1 MKSTLARQKF
11 TLSKKVFEG
20 FSFPDTSQYPSNQS
34 QHTLL
39 LAAWVLLMNKYT
51 GKELFRISYFDFN
64 LPEELLFD
72 INLSNI
78 NTCTDLIILLSE
90 KILNQE
96 KTLIDSEEEEYFAMN
111 FSIFER
117 YHEGLDY
124 SNHNAIEV
132 NSSSRLDESTAS
144 LQMFHNKGIFGG
156 WVLYKTEAFEA
167 FMADRMRD
175 HYLNLVIGLL
185 ENSVQPINQLNMIAA
200 SELNDLLYN
209 WQGPA
214 TNFYDE
220 GCLHHAFEK
229 SVGIYSDQE
238 ALVYKDKFYTYK
250 EIDQRANFLAQYLIE
265 QGLQKGQRIGVL
277 LDLSTDAIVSLLGI
291 LKAGGAFVAMDP
303 SHPISR
309 HQFMIE
315 DCKIQTLITNTEQ
328 KEKNLFDEQ
337 KTIYINQLSWQK
349 GYKTESPN
357 LEISPD
363 QVAYIMYTS
372 GSTGNPKGVMITH
385 QNIVHNLF
393 ITAKRYEF
401 APGERIFSFISLAFD
416 VTVSKIF
423 AAFKTGGSVILPTTD
438 DIMDINK
445 LVGMLQKYKP
455 VFFPSTPAVLR
466 LLNQVNTDLSF
477 IRIITTGGES
487 AKYSDFDNI
496 IKQCRIMNIYG
507 PTEATV
513 SSTSYNIPRDGWDST
528 RRIPIG
534 KPNPNCNI
542 YILDKDLNPAPVG
555 VFGMLYIGGKG
566 VTKGYLNN
574 PELTENKFIPDP
586 FSTGNRLYNSGD
598 IARWLPDGNLDFMG
612 RKDNQIKIR
621 TFRIELEEVEKTI
634 SNSNLL
640 LDSKLIVIDGE
651 NGDKAMIAC
660 IVPKKDVNFSILKL
674 KNYLTEHL
682 PAPIIPNEYI
692 ILENLPLNRS
702 NKIDT
707 KQLLKLYQEGKQ
719 LNTGKTEEYKNLVEV
734 EIAKFWKAKL
744 NRQTIYS
751 SDNFFHLGGHSLQ
764 VMQLKLHIK
773 NTFDIEVPVKAIFEN
788 QTIERIG
795 DYILGEL
802 EAQGKATAWLNN
814 QQVYQ
819 EKPQHSDEIEEAKL
833 QRNAKSLE
841 TWKKFIKNRQPKSNP
856 LKKVFIG
863 NTTRGNLSFHEERLW
878 FLYKLQQEQCMYNIL
893 KAYDLRG
900 PINIKNLEKSIN
912 LVLQKHDNL
921 RKNFYEKNG
930 EVQAKVG
937 TDIKLKL
944 KVTNCQSIAENSD
957 DFAKLI
963 HAESYTSFN
972 LTNDLLVRANLLTDG
987 RDNHKLIITTHHIV
1001 ADGWSFE
1008 IFMNDL
1014 RQYYET
1020 LEKQGKIQVESLSK
1034 EYKQYP
1040 IYYKKLISGALL
1052 ENQLAFWKEKLVGKT
1067 EKLNLPYDKA
1077 NISTGAGNGGYEEL
1091 LITSDVT
1098 KPLVELAQK
1107 SEATAFMV
1115 FLSAFHTL
1123 LHKYTGQENV
1133 HCGIPLADR
1142 QHEETKNLI
1151 GFFVNTIL
1159 LTSNQKSGN
1168 TFSENLKTTRENVL
1182 DSFNNKD
1189 LPFDMLADVLRKE
1202 SGMEASDLI
1211 QVMFDFQHSFDNL
1224 SNLGDAVIENIKL
1237 KNHLSKFDITVSVSE
1252 QKDGYLVYA
1261 EYKRDAFSSES
1272 VQRLL
1277 HCYKT
1282 LLVQIAQN
1290 PDVILDEI
1298 ELIQPEEKQ
1307 HILQNW
1313 NNTAVSI
1320 PQEPIHR
1327 LFEKQVDQRPDELA
1341 LLTNNVEL
1349 TYKQLNQKANKLAHH
1364 LLNFDLQKDELIG
1377 ILMDESEDSTI
1388 AQLAILKA
1396 GAGFVPL
1403 DPSNPVDRLE
1413 HMVKKC
1419 QIRLIVSKKAYKH
1432 ILQPENIN
1440 LIDMEDPEI
1449 FRNENVENPT
1459 IEVRPTDYAYVM
1471 FTSGSTGMPKAVGV
1485 EHQGVVRLVINC
1497 NYTKLD
1503 HNTRILK
1510 TGAFSFDASTLEI
1523 WGALLNGGRLY
1534 IYPKTVLLDPAQIKD
1549 KINENGITHAWFTS
1563 SWFNQLVDLD
1573 KDIFASLKYLMAGGD
1588 KLSSKHINKIRRAFP
1603 YLNIMNGYGP
1613 TENTT
1618 FSLTYNIEGEQDDPI
1633 PIGKPIS
1640 NSTVYVLDKKLNMQ
1654 PIGVAGELYVGGLGV
1669 ARCYVNDP
1677 ELTQAKFI
1685 NDPFNTGYRMYKTGD
1700 MGRWLNDGLVEFMGR
1715 NDNQVKIRGYRVE
1728 PGEIENAICTIP
1740 LVEDAAVIV
1749 KDIAGEKQLVAFYKS
1764 KNPIAFDEIYAF
1776 LKQVLTDAMIPSSF
1790 NHLTEMPLTLNG
1802 KTDRK
1807 KLSGLSTSASEKKPE
1822 VLPAN
1827 ITEEKLAA
1835 IFGEVLGRNSVGVT
1849 ENFFHAGGHSLM
1861 ATKLMAKIDKAFD
1874 KNLPLSLLFQAPTI
1888 RDLAAII
1895 TGPDFNSVGLV
1906 PIQPKGN
1913 RTPIFLL
1920 PGYLF
1925 YHNLGNSMGNTQPL
1939 YGFEPIAKF
1948 KTEEIAAH
1956 YIEQIKNVQPEG
1968 PYFIGGY
1975 CASGILAYEMAQQ
1988 MTASGME
1995 LGWLALFEAYTPEA
2009 TVAKS
2014 SGKYL
2019 EDKLTYWKAGLI
2031 SSSWKGRVKL
2041 LKSESGKLFN
2051 YFFKNTFRK
2060 ILTDYI
2066 IKPFDGNM
2074 ILFKAGDGMVGS
2086 ANDPYMGWSKY
2097 CDVKNIHPVIVPGD
2111 HNTIFKEPNVKIIGD
2126 QLKIE
2131 MDRYISSK
2139 MRSPEIK

>member
-20 FSFPDTSQYPSNQS
+20 FSFPDSLEYSDTQT

-39 LAAWVLLMNKYT
+39 IAAWVILMNKYT
-51 GKELFRISYFDFN
+51 GNEKFRISYYDFA
-64 LPEELLFD
+64 LPDELYFE
-72 INLSNI
+72 INLTNI
-78 NTCTDLIILLSE
+78 FNCSDLVRLLSE
-90 KILNQE
+90 KIINKE
-96 KTLIDSEEEEYFAMN
+96 TISEDIELEDFFAMN

-132 NSSSRLDESTAS
+132 NQASRLDQSTAS

-185 ENSVQPINQLNMIAA
+185 ENPLQPINQINMIAA
-200 SELNDLLYN
+200 SELNDLLHT
-209 WQGPA
+209 WQGPSI
-214 TNFYDE
+214 NFYDE

-229 SVGIYSDQE
+229 SVGMYSDQE
-238 ALVYKDKFYTYK
+238 AFIYKDQFYTYK
-250 EIDQRANFLAQYLIE
+250 EVDERANFLAQYLIDR
-265 QGLQKGQRIGVL
+265 GLQKGQCVGVL
-277 LDLSTDAIVSLLGI
+277 LDLSVDAIVSLLGI

-303 SHPISR
+303 SHPVAR
-309 HQFMIE
+309 HKFMID
-315 DCKIQTLITNTEQ
+315 DCSINTLITNTDQ
-328 KEKNLFDEQ
+328 KENNLFEEEN
-337 KTIYINQLSWQK
+337 TIYINQYHWQN
-349 GYKTESPN
+349 GRKTESPN
-357 LEISPD
+357 LDIDPK
-363 QVAYIMYTS
+363 QTAYIMYTS
-372 GSTGNPKGVMITH
+372 GSTGNPKGVMISH

-401 APGERIFSFISLAFD
+401 APGERIFSFVSLAFD

-423 AAFKTGGSVILPTTD
+423 AILKSGGSAILPTTEI
-438 DIMDINK
+438 IMDVHK
-445 LVGMLQKYKP
+445 LVEILQKYKP

-466 LLNQVNTDLSF
+466 LLNQIKTDLSF

-496 IKQCRIMNIYG
+496 IKQCKVMNIYG

-513 SSTSYNIPRDGWDST
+513 SSASYTIPGDGGDLT

-534 KPNPNCNI
+534 KPNPNCSI
-542 YILDKDLNPAPVG
+542 YILDQNLNPAPIG

-566 VTKGYLNN
+566 VTKGYINN
-574 PELTENKFIPDP
+574 PDLTEKKFIANP
-586 FSTGNRLYNSGD
+586 FLADDRLYNSGD
-598 IARWLPDGNLDFMG
+598 IARWLPDGTLDFLG

-621 TFRIELEEVEKTI
+621 SFRIELEEVEKI
-634 SNSNLL
+634 LAESNLL
-640 LDSKLIVIDGE
+640 LDSKIIVIDGE
-651 NGDKAMIAC
+651 NGDKTMVVC
-660 IVPKKDVNFSILKL
+660 IVPKQDVNFSILKL
-674 KNYLTEHL
+674 KNYLSEHL
-682 PAPIIPNEYI
+682 PSPIVPNEYI
-692 ILENLPLNRS
+692 ILDKLPINRS

-707 KQLLKLYQEGKQ
+707 KELQKLYQESKQ
-719 LNTGKTEEYKNLVEV
+719 LNKPQTENFQNQIEV
-734 EIAKFWKAKL
+734 EIANFWKAKL
-744 NRQTIYS
+744 NRQTIS
-751 SDNFFHLGGHSLQ
+751 AKDNFFHLGGHSLQ

-773 NTFDIEVPVKAIFEN
+773 NIFDLEIPVKAIFDN
-788 QTIERIG
+788 QTIERLG
-795 DYILGEL
+795 DYILAEL
-802 EAQGKATAWLNN
+802 KIQGKTIDSLANKQNTKEETHF
-814 QQVYQ
+814 VT
-819 EKPQHSDEIEEAKL
+819 DEITKE
-833 QRNAKSLE
+833 QRIANSLE
-841 TWKKFIKNRQPKSNP
+841 TWKNFIKNKKPKKNP
-856 LKKVFIG
+856 IKKVYIG
-863 NTTRGNLSFHEERLW
+863 NTSKGNLSFHEERLW
-878 FLYKLQQEQCMYNIL
+878 FLYKLQQEQCMYNIV
-893 KAYDLRG
+893 KAFNLQG
-900 PINIKNLEKSIN
+900 PINTKNLEKSLL

-921 RKNFYEKNG
+921 RKNFYEKDG
-930 EVQAKVG
+930 EVHAKISI
-937 TDIKLKL
+937 DIPLKL
-944 KVTNCQSIAENSD
+944 KITTCKSETEVSD
-957 DFAKLI
+957 NFAKLI
-963 HAESYTSFN
+963 QNESYSPFN
-972 LTNDLLVRANLLTDG
+972 LTKDLLVRAHLLTDG
-987 RDNHKLIITTHHIV
+987 QNNHKLIIATHHIV

-1014 RQYYET
+1014 SKYYET
-1020 LEKQGKIQVESLSK
+1020 LEKEGKIQFESLSK

-1040 IYYKKLISGALL
+1040 IYFKKLISGPLL
-1052 ENQLAFWKEKLVGKT
+1052 ENQLAFWKNKLLGRI
-1067 EKLNLPYDKA
+1067 EKLNLPYDRE
-1077 NISTGAGNGGYEEL
+1077 NNSSGQGNGGYEEL
-1091 LITSDVT
+1091 LIPAEIT
-1098 KPLVELAQK
+1098 KPILEFAQK
-1107 SEATAFMV
+1107 SEATAFMI
-1115 FLSAFHTL
+1115 FLCTFHAL

-1159 LTSNQKSGN
+1159 LTSNQKDEN
-1168 TFSENLKTTRENVL
+1168 TFHECLKNTRENVL
-1182 DSFNNKD
+1182 DSFSNKD

-1202 SGMEASDLI
+1202 SGLETSDLI

-1224 SNLGDAVIENIKL
+1224 SNLGKATIENIKL
-1237 KNHLSKFDITVSVSE
+1237 KNYLSKFDITVSVSE
-1252 QKDGYLVYA
+1252 QEEGYLIYA
-1261 EYKRDAFSSES
+1261 EYKREAFSSQT

-1277 HCYKT
+1277 RCYKT
-1282 LLVQIAQN
+1282 LLEKIAQN
-1290 PDVILDEI
+1290 PNTKLNEI
-1298 ELIQPEEKQ
+1298 ELIHPAEKQ
-1307 HILQNW
+1307 LVLHNW
-1313 NNTAVSI
+1313 NNTSVEI

-1327 LFEKQVDQRPDELA
+1327 LFEKQVALNPDNPA
-1341 LLTNNVEL
+1341 LLTNEIEL
-1349 TYKQLNQKANKLAHH
+1349 SYNQLNQQANKLAHH
-1364 LLNFDLQKDELIG
+1364 LINYGLQSDELIG

-1388 AQLAILKA
+1388 AQIAILKA

-1403 DPSNPVDRLE
+1403 DPSNPKDRLE
-1413 HMVKKC
+1413 HMARKC
-1419 QIRLIVSKKAYKH
+1419 QIRFVITKHAYKQ
-1432 ILQPENIN
+1432 ILQAENLT
-1440 LIDMEDPEI
+1440 LIHMDVPDT
-1449 FRNENVENPT
+1449 FRNESIENPS
-1459 IEVRPTDYAYVM
+1459 IDVKPTDYAYVM

-1503 HNTRILK
+1503 QNTRILK

-1549 KINENGITHAWFTS
+1549 KINQNGITHAWFTS
-1563 SWFNQLVDLD
+1563 SWFNQLVDLN
-1573 KDIFASLKYLMAGGD
+1573 KDIFASLKYLMVGGD
-1588 KLSSKHINKIRRAFP
+1588 KLSVKHINKIRRAIP
-1603 YLNIMNGYGP
+1603 NLTIINGYGP

-1618 FSLTYNIEGEQDDPI
+1618 FSLTYNIAGEQEDPI

-1640 NSTVYVLDKKLNMQ
+1640 NSTVYILDKKLNMQ

-1669 ARCYVNDP
+1669 ARGYVNDP
-1677 ELTQAKFI
+1677 ELTKDKFI
-1685 NDPFNTGYRMYKTGD
+1685 NDPYNPGYKMYKTGD
-1700 MGRWLNDGLVEFMGR
+1700 LGRWLNSGLVEFIGR

-1728 PGEIENAICTIP
+1728 PGEIENAICTNP

-1749 KDIAGEKQLVAFYKS
+1749 KDLDGEKQLVAFYKS
-1764 KNPIAFDEIYAF
+1764 KTPIAFDEMYAF
-1776 LKQVLTDAMIPSSF
+1776 LKQVLIDAMIPTSF
-1790 NHLTEMPLTLNG
+1790 NHLTEMPLTPNG

-1807 KLSGLSTSASEKKPE
+1807 KLANLSIETSERKPE
-1822 VLPAN
+1822 VLPSNA
-1827 ITEEKLAA
+1827 TEVKLAA
-1835 IFGEVLGRNSVGVT
+1835 IFGEILGRSSVGVT

-1874 KNLPLSLLFQAPTI
+1874 KNLPLSLLFQAPTVK
-1888 RDLAAII
+1888 DLAAII

-1925 YHNLGNSMGNTQPL
+1925 YYNLANNMGNTQPL

-1956 YIEQIKNVQPEG
+1956 YIEQIKKVQPEG

-1975 CASGILAYEMAQQ
+1975 CASGILAYEMARQ
-1988 MTASGME
+1988 MKASGLE

-2019 EDKLTYWKAGLI
+2019 EDKLTYWKAGLV
-2031 SSSWKGRVKL
+2031 SSSWKGRFKL
-2041 LKSESGKLFN
+2041 VKSESGKLFN

-2060 ILTDYI
+2060 ILTDYT
-2066 IKPFDGNM
+2066 IKPFEGNM

-2097 CDVKNIHPVIVPGD
+2097 CDTNKIIPVTVPGD

-2126 QLKIE
+2126 QLKIQ
-2131 MDRYISSK
+2131 MDKYLSRK
-2139 MRSPEIK
+2139 MQQS